1 MLNIEKII
9 ESIKKSGKFGESPIF
24 SKEQIEEF
32 EKALNFS
39 FPEDYKKL
47 VTTIDPEIVNF
58 YFVEPYRH
66 PLKKNYIIFAE
77 WTEDVFAF
85 DDKNYKIVTILKND
99 DSGKTWNNFLEW
111 IEYVWFMSSRPVNPE

>member
-9 ESIKKSGKFGESPIF
+9 ESIKKSGKFGESPVF

-47 VTTIDPEIVNF
+47 ITTIDPEIINF

-66 PLKKNYIIFAE
+66 PHKKNYIIFAE

>member
-1 MLNIEKII
+1 MSNIEKII
-9 ESIKKSGKFGESPIF
+9 ESIKKSGKFGESPVF

>member
-1 MLNIEKII
+1 MSNIEKII
-9 ESIKKSGKFGESPIF
+9 ESIKKSGKFGESPVF

-111 IEYVWFMSSRPVNPE
+111 IEYVWFMSSTPVNPE

>member
-1 MLNIEKII
+1 MSNIEKII
-9 ESIKKSGKFGESPIF
+9 ESIKKSGKFGESPVF

-47 VTTIDPEIVNF
+47 VTTIDPEIINF

>member
-9 ESIKKSGKFGESPIF
+9 ESIKKSGKFGESPVF

-39 FPEDYKKL
+39 FPEDYKRL

>member
-1 MLNIEKII
+1 MSNIEKII

-47 VTTIDPEIVNF
+47 VTAIDPEIVNF

-66 PLKKNYIIFAE
+66 PHKKNYIIFAE